1 MKIGYILR
9 IREVGDKKRALKGRV
24 GPIGVEGAGGG
35 AEGLWAGLGGDWQG
49 PSCADRVWRWQ
60 GVWQRGWNWHRSK
73 RSRHS
78 SRYPRLP
85 LSVRARFASSPRRS
99 LLLLRRPS
107 CPRPGPRRPSRP
119 PPICSAA
126 PRPAVFSAHRS
137 GNCVCRT
144 ATVRRQSAR
153 VRPSA
158 GSQPLHAPS
167 SCFLPSFEPPPAA
180 TAPRCLLVN
189 RLFIHPHAP

>member
-99 LLLLRRPS
+99 LLLLRRPC

-126 PRPAVFSAHRS
+126 PHVRGLFGSEIRKLRVQDSNRAPAICPCAAIRRVATTPRPVFVLSSLLR
-137 GNCVCRT
+137 
-144 ATVRRQSAR
+144 
-153 VRPSA
+153 
-158 GSQPLHAPS
+158 APS
-167 SCFLPSFEPPPAA
+167 RRYG
-180 TAPRCLLVN
+180 APRPVS
-189 RLFIHPHAP
+189 